1 MAEDTKA
8 MPIMQAFYTRPP
20 VQAKKPKS
28 QDPRASGHGEKNP
41 VETNVFV

>member
-28 QDPRASGHGEKNP
+28 QDPRASSTVREKSSGI
-41 VETNVFV
+41 